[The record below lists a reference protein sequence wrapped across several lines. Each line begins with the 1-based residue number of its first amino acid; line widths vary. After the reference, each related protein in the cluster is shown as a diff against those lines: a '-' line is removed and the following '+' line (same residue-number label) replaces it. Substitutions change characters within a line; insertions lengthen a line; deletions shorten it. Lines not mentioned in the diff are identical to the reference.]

1 MHPEYY
7 TMANRK
13 LDPIICFE
21 AGGGS
26 TEPWIG
32 SRVTVGE
39 DIAMLGTLAE
49 RRFIEFSVIGDE
61 VAIRGTTR
69 VGLVLLPS
77 GRRLVIRSKI
87 PNIVILDWLAYLGRF
102 PQLSNWLPE
111 SGVAA
116 VKSDH
121 DDWHLCIARLF
132 LYAMEQV
139 TRQHLRK
146 GYVVVAAR
154 DVAIRGRI
162 VVSKLGQELY
172 RLPRVPQLQRQR
184 TFDTM
189 FNIVLALA
197 LDRLPS
203 LFADGKAEDRRKMA
217 MLREQWATVRRD
229 ISDSVTAA
237 IAAQSA
243 EPPGYREALQLARLI
258 LVGAVLDSESI
269 MGGKAFT
276 LSMPAIWEGGLRRML
291 SESASETGW
300 KLAPRNSCT
309 RVWDDPSKHGDTQRW
324 MTADA
329 IVERAGKRWV
339 LDGKYK
345 NEFGIESRADRFQM
359 CAYAVAFDADR
370 ISLVY
375 PNESL
380 SPIRRLLSASVGS
393 KQLIIDSLALPM
405 RMGPEKCCSELIKIA
420 LEGKKVCTL

>member
-1 MHPEYY
+1 
-7 TMANRK
+7 MADCK
-13 LDPIICFE
+13 LDPITCFE
-21 AGGGS
+21 AGSGS
-26 TEPWIG
+26 IEPWIG
-32 SRVTVGE
+32 SLDAVGD
-39 DIAMLGTLAE
+39 DIAMLGILAE
-49 RRFIEFSVIGDE
+49 RRLIELNVVGNE

-69 VGLVLLPS
+69 VGLVILPS

-87 PNIVILDWLAYLGRF
+87 PNIVLLDWLAYLGKF
-102 PQLSNWLPE
+102 PRLSHWLPE

-132 LYAMEQV
+132 LHAMEQV

-146 GYVVVAAR
+146 GYVVVSAR
-154 DVAIRGRI
+154 DSAIRGRI
-162 VVSKLGQELY
+162 VMSKLGQELY

-184 TFDTM
+184 TFDTS

-203 LFADGKAEDRRKMA
+203 LLSDGRTEDRRQMA
-217 MLREQWATVRRD
+217 ILREQWAAVRRD
-229 ISDSVTAA
+229 ISDPVTAA

-258 LVGAVLDSESI
+258 LIGAVLDPDSI
-269 MGGKAFT
+269 MGGQAFT

-291 SESASETGW
+291 SESAGETGW
-300 KLAPRNSCT
+300 KLAPRKSCT
-309 RVWDDPSKHGDTQRW
+309 RRWDDSPEHGDIQRW

-345 NEFGIESRADRFQM
+345 NEFGIESRGDRFQM

-375 PNESL
+375 PGESL
-380 SPIRRLLSASVGS
+380 TPIRSLLSTTVGA
-393 KQLIIDSLALPM
+393 KRLTIDSLSLPM
-405 RMGPEKCCSELIKIA
+405 RMGPEWCRSELTKIA
-420 LEGKKVCTL
+420 QDYN

>member
-1 MHPEYY
+1 
-7 TMANRK
+7 MADRK
-13 LDPIICFE
+13 LDPITCFE
-21 AGGGS
+21 AGSGS
-26 TEPWIG
+26 IEPWIG
-32 SRVTVGE
+32 SRDTVGG
-39 DIAMLGTLAE
+39 DLAMLGTLAE
-49 RRFIEFSVIGDE
+49 RRLIELNVVGNE

-69 VGLVLLPS
+69 VGMVILPS

-87 PNIVILDWLAYLGRF
+87 PNIVLLDWLAYLGKF
-102 PQLSNWLPE
+102 PPLSHWLPE

-132 LYAMEQV
+132 LHAMEQV

-146 GYVVVAAR
+146 GYVVVSAR
-154 DVAIRGRI
+154 DSAIRGRI
-162 VVSKLGQELY
+162 VMSKLGQELY

-184 TFDTM
+184 TFDTP

-203 LFADGKAEDRRKMA
+203 LLVDGRAEDRRKMA
-217 MLREQWATVRRD
+217 MLREQWAAVRRD
-229 ISDSVTAA
+229 ISDPVTAA

-258 LVGAVLDSESI
+258 LVGAVLDPESI
-269 MGGKAFT
+269 MGGQAFT
-276 LSMPAIWEGGLRRML
+276 LSMPAIWEAGLRRML
-291 SESASETGW
+291 SESARETGW

-309 RVWDDPSKHGDTQRW
+309 RRWDDSAEHGDTQRW

-375 PNESL
+375 PGESL
-380 SPIRRLLSASVGS
+380 TPIRRLLSTTVGA
-393 KQLIIDSLALPM
+393 KRLTIDSLSLPM
-405 RMGPEKCCSELIKIA
+405 RMGPETCCSELMKIA
-420 LEGKKVCTL
+420 REDKSPH

>member
-1 MHPEYY
+1 MPD
-7 TMANRK
+7 RK
-13 LDPIICFE
+13 LDRITCFE
-21 AGGGS
+21 AGSGS
-26 TEPWIG
+26 VEPWIG
-32 SRVTVGE
+32 SRDTVG
-39 DIAMLGTLAE
+39 DDLVMLGILAE
-49 RRFIEFSVIGDE
+49 RRLIELNVVGDE
-61 VAIRGTTR
+61 VVIRGTTR
-69 VGLVLLPS
+69 VGLVILPS

-87 PNIVILDWLAYLGRF
+87 PNIVLLDWLAYLDKF
-102 PQLSNWLPE
+102 PRLSHWLPE

-146 GYVVVAAR
+146 GYVVVSAR
-154 DVAIRGRI
+154 DSGIRGRI
-162 VVSKLGQELY
+162 VMSKLGQELY

-184 TFDTM
+184 TFDTP

-197 LDRLPS
+197 LDRLPG
-203 LFADGKAEDRRKMA
+203 LLADGRTEDRRKMA

-229 ISDSVTAA
+229 ISDPITTAV
-237 IAAQSA
+237 AAQSA

-258 LVGAVLDSESI
+258 LIGAVLDPDSI
-269 MGGKAFT
+269 MGGQAFT
-276 LSMPAIWEGGLRRML
+276 LSMPGIWEGGLRRML
-291 SESASETGW
+291 SESAAETGW

-309 RVWDDPSKHGDTQRW
+309 RRWDDSPERGDTERW

-375 PNESL
+375 PGESL
-380 SPIRRLLSASVGS
+380 TPIRRLLSTTVGA
-393 KQLIIDSLALPM
+393 KRMTIDSLALPM
-405 RMGPEKCCSELIKIA
+405 RMGPEWCRSELAKIA
-420 LEGKKVCTL
+420 QNYN

>member
-1 MHPEYY
+1 
-7 TMANRK
+7 MADRK
-13 LDPIICFE
+13 LEPITCFE
-21 AGGGS
+21 AGSGS

-32 SRVTVGE
+32 SRDTVGE
-39 DIAMLGTLAE
+39 DIAMLGRLAE
-49 RRFIEFSVIGDE
+49 RRLIELSVVGND
-61 VAIRGTTR
+61 VSIRGTTR
-69 VGLVLLPS
+69 VGLVILPS

-87 PNIVILDWLAYLGRF
+87 PNVVLLDWLAYLGRF
-102 PQLSNWLPE
+102 PRLSHWLPE

-132 LYAMEQV
+132 LHAMEQV

-146 GYVVVAAR
+146 GYVTVSAR
-154 DVAIRGRI
+154 DSAIRGRI
-162 VVSKLGQELY
+162 VMSKLGQELY

-184 TFDTM
+184 TFDTP

-197 LDRLPS
+197 LDRIPS
-203 LFADGKAEDRRKMA
+203 LLAEGRAEDRRKMA

-229 ISDSVTAA
+229 INDPITAA

-258 LVGAVLDSESI
+258 LIGAVLAPDSI
-269 MGGKAFT
+269 MGGQAFT
-276 LSMPAIWEGGLRRML
+276 LSMPWIWEEGLRRML
-291 SESASETGW
+291 SETASETGW
-300 KLAPRNSCT
+300 KLAPRDACT
-309 RVWDDPSKHGDTQRW
+309 RRWDDSIGHRDAQRW

-359 CAYAVAFDADR
+359 CAYAVAFDANR

-375 PNESL
+375 PGESL
-380 SPIRRLLSASVGS
+380 TPIRRLLSTTVGA
-393 KQLIIDSLALPM
+393 KRLTIESLSLPM
-405 RMGPEKCCSELIKIA
+405 RMGPEACRSELAKIA
-420 LEGKKVCTL
+420 QDYN

>member
-1 MHPEYY
+1 
-7 TMANRK
+7 MANRQ
-13 LDPIICFE
+13 LDPITCFE
-21 AGGGS
+21 AGSGS

-32 SRVTVGE
+32 SRDTVCE
-39 DIAMLGTLAE
+39 DIVMLGTLAE
-49 RRFIEFSVIGDE
+49 RRLIELSVVGNK

-69 VGLVLLPS
+69 VGMVILPS

-87 PNIVILDWLAYLGRF
+87 PNIVLLDWLAYLGKF
-102 PQLSNWLPE
+102 PRLSHWLPE

-132 LYAMEQV
+132 LHAMEHV

-146 GYVVVAAR
+146 GYVVVSAR
-154 DVAIRGRI
+154 DTAICGRI
-162 VVSKLGQELY
+162 VMSKLGHELY

-184 TFDTM
+184 TFDTT

-203 LFADGKAEDRRKMA
+203 LLADGKSEDRRKMA

-229 ISDSVTAA
+229 ISDPITAA

-258 LVGAVLDSESI
+258 LIGAVLDPDSI
-269 MGGKAFT
+269 VGGQAFT
-276 LSMPAIWEGGLRRML
+276 LSMPAIWEDGLRRML
-291 SESASETGW
+291 SETACETGW
-300 KLAPRNSCT
+300 KLATRDACT
-309 RVWDDPSKHGDTQRW
+309 RRWDDSLGHGDTHRW

-329 IVERAGKRWV
+329 IVELDGKRWV

-345 NEFGIESRADRFQM
+345 NEFGNESRSDRFQM

-375 PNESL
+375 PGESPM
-380 SPIRRLLSASVGS
+380 PIHRLLSTTVGTM
-393 KQLIIDSLALPM
+393 QLTIDSLALPM
-405 RMGPEKCCSELIKIA
+405 RMGPETCRSELIKIA
-420 LEGKKVCTL
+420 RGDKSPH

>member
-1 MHPEYY
+1 
-7 TMANRK
+7 MAARK
-13 LDPIICFE
+13 LDPLTCFE
-21 AGGGS
+21 AGSGS
-26 TEPWIG
+26 IEPWIG
-32 SRVTVGE
+32 SLDTVG
-39 DIAMLGTLAE
+39 DDLAMLGILAE
-49 RRFIEFSVIGDE
+49 RRLIELNVVGNE

-69 VGLVLLPS
+69 VGLVILPS

-87 PNIVILDWLAYLGRF
+87 PNIVLLDWLAYLGKF
-102 PQLSNWLPE
+102 PRLSHWLPE

-132 LYAMEQV
+132 LHAMEQV

-146 GYVVVAAR
+146 GYVVVSAR
-154 DVAIRGRI
+154 DSAIRGRI
-162 VVSKLGQELY
+162 VMSKLGQELY

-184 TFDTM
+184 TFDTP

-203 LFADGKAEDRRKMA
+203 LLSDGRTEDRRKMA
-217 MLREQWATVRRD
+217 MLREQWAAVRRD
-229 ISDSVTAA
+229 ISDPVTAA

-258 LVGAVLDSESI
+258 LIGAVLDPYSI
-269 MGGKAFT
+269 MGGQAFT

-291 SESASETGW
+291 NESARETGW
-300 KLAPRNSCT
+300 KLAPRHSCT
-309 RVWDDPSKHGDTQRW
+309 RRWDDSPEHGDTQRW

-375 PNESL
+375 PGESL
-380 SPIRRLLSASVGS
+380 TPIRRLLSTTVGA
-393 KQLIIDSLALPM
+393 KQLAIDSLSLPM
-405 RMGPEKCCSELIKIA
+405 SMGPEACCFELIKIA
-420 LEGKKVCTL
+420 REGKSQL